1 MKWAVTLHGGRYHGK
16 RITFEAENA
25 DLARRIAVREL
36 KARNARVF
44 ELERLD

>member
-1 MKWAVTLHGGRYHGK
+1 MKWAVTLYGGRSHRE

-25 DLARRIAVREL
+25 DLARRIAVKEL
-36 KARNARVF
+36 KAKNARVF